1 MAKQYFY
8 LTNEGL
14 IAFELVRGQLQNRQE
29 FMLAHDGLQNFAQHL
44 ASSPQV
50 QKPTY
55 LFVDLY
61 DEDFRLDTI
70 PHLGSNDALA
80 VINRRLS
87 QIFRNTPYRN
97 SINQGREA
105 DGRRDDK
112 MLYHAITNADA
123 LDPWLDIMG
132 DAQVPLEQISSTA
145 VASQLM
151 LKEMGLVASHI
162 LLLNFVPYIGL
173 RQTYFRDQQLKF
185 SRLTPLPLE
194 QIELMQTQLGSLV
207 DAETNRT
214 WQYLDGLR
222 FFNADSVLEV
232 CVIANA
238 DEKIYLEAALMA
250 TPVISHR
257 VFDMASIT
265 AKLGMAAPAQQRA
278 TAEEALL
285 TLFAKRDVPNHFATT
300 ALRAQARHRTA
311 RGALTAATLGLLAI
325 GAVVAGSLLWQALQI
340 TQQTEIP
347 LRDAKNVEA
356 DYTRVT
362 SQMRN
367 QSTSPDTV
375 RDTAT
380 FYTSQIAPVATPSAM
395 VREVATVLSQ
405 IPEISLAQIVWQV
418 VADPAAALTFNPLV
432 TNLSDVKS
440 VAADAAKTAAVRTT
454 TAPAA
459 TGASTAAP
467 LAAHKAQA
475 AIFEATLTR
484 FDGDYR
490 RANAVVANLVSTL
503 NARGVV
509 SAKLHSQPLE
519 IQPNASISGQSAL
532 ANAQDYADVRF
543 EIRVVLKPSDAKS

>member
-1 MAKQYFY
+1 
-8 LTNEGL
+8 
-14 IAFELVRGQLQNRQE
+14 
-29 FMLAHDGLQNFAQHL
+29 
-44 ASSPQV
+44 
-50 QKPTY
+50 
-55 LFVDLY
+55 
-61 DEDFRLDTI
+61 
-70 PHLGSNDALA
+70 
-80 VINRRLS
+80 
-87 QIFRNTPYRN
+87 
-97 SINQGREA
+97 
-105 DGRRDDK
+105 
-112 MLYHAITNADA
+112 MLYHAITNIDV
-123 LDPWLDIMG
+123 LDPWLDIIG

-151 LKEMGLVASHI
+151 LKEMALTASHI
-162 LLLNFVPYIGL
+162 LLLNFVPHIGL

-232 CVIANA
+232 CVVANA
-238 DEKIYLEAALMA
+238 DEKANLEAALIA

-257 VFDMASIT
+257 VFDMAGIAT
-265 AKLGMAAPAQQRA
+265 KLGMAAPAQQRA

-285 TLFAKRDVPNHFATT
+285 TLFAKRRVPNHFATT
-300 ALRAQARHRTA
+300 ALRACARHRTA
-311 RGALTAATLGLLAI
+311 RSALTAATLGLLAI
-325 GAVVAGSLLWQALQI
+325 GAIVAGSLFWQAAQI
-340 TQQTEIP
+340 TEQTEIQ
-347 LRDAKNVEA
+347 LREAKNFEA
-356 DYTRVT
+356 DYGRVAG
-362 SQMRN
+362 QMRS

-375 RDTAT
+375 RDTAA

-395 VREVATVLSQ
+395 VMEVAEVLSQ
-405 IPEISLAQIVWQV
+405 VPEVSLAQIAWQV

-440 VAADAAKTAAVRTT
+440 VAADAAKTAVART

-490 RANAVVANLVSTL
+490 RANAVVADLVATL
-503 NARGVV
+503 NARGMV
-509 SAKLHSQPLE
+509 SAKLQSQPLE
-519 IQPNASISGQSAL
+519 IQPSASISGQTAP

-543 EIRVVLKPSDAKS
+543 EIRVVLKPAGAKS